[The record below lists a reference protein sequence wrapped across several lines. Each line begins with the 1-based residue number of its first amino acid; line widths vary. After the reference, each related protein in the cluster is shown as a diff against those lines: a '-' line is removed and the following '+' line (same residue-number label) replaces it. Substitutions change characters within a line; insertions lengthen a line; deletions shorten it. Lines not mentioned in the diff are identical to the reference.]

1 MKAKCVICE
10 QIEILDDDSALAKR
24 LRNRPVH
31 TYLCNECDER
41 IKQKTLKRLET
52 GKFITNRGIK
62 VKNDLD

>member
-10 QIEILDDDSALAKR
+10 QIEILDDDSPLAKR

-41 IKQKTLKRLET
+41 IKQNTLKRLET
-52 GKFITNRGIK
+52 GKFITKRGIK